1 MSLARLAPVAWETAC
16 GNPCLWSGVSC
27 VCLFTRGGLPQPGT
41 SDQTFFFCLFS
52 ITLRETG
59 RRPSGA

>member
-41 SDQTFFFCLFS
+41 SDQTFFLPLVNN
-52 ITLRETG
+52 T
-59 RRPSGA
+59 A